1 MNINII
7 GGFAFFILATVLL
20 VFGVMNILGRTTN
33 KNIQALQ
40 EEDRLPA
47 ARFNGFGLIV
57 CAAGCVLLGID
68 LAQEILPFAVTFNAG
83 YIGLLAFAVG
93 WVIKGFWRNR
103 VGKK

>member
-7 GGFAFFILATVLL
+7 GGIAFFILAA
-20 VFGVMNILGRTTN
+20 VFLILGVMNILGRVTN
-33 KNIQALQ
+33 KSIQALK
-40 EEDRLPA
+40 EEDRIPA

-57 CAAGCVLLGID
+57 CAAGCVLLGLD
-68 LAQEILPFAVTFNAG
+68 LAQEILPFAITFNAG
-83 YIGLLAFAVG
+83 YIGILAFAVG